1 MALSRALMT
10 TQGPDGQ
17 MPQGQ
22 GQGPLPAP
30 MQGQRVEA
38 LPGQGAADDPGVIG
52 QAAVAG
58 QAAVP
63 LTQAQRTA
71 MLLQG
76 QLSGNPGVARVAE
89 FANRQDEVARL
100 QAERIDDR
108 AFQAEQ
114 GRLQRAALAAAA
126 AAQGQPARDEQA
138 RLIEQ
143 DKQYRGQAVAFAT
156 RYQNATPDEQ
166 KKLLIEA
173 QFSANPYLTKGAAHI
188 GDLAAKVDASR
199 TTADAKAQA
208 VTPAVN
214 NQYTEQLAGYKT
226 AGRTVGGIVKNM
238 ELLDSGVLQF
248 NKVDNATDWLRNFSG
263 LTSDQSEAKASYI
276 SDMQRLVND
285 TLQLAKG
292 TQTEGDAIRAGKTIL
307 GNLNNPNLVRTQLE
321 KLFQIAADNQN
332 TAATSLNIAGKAYP
346 GLGHEPVAMSR
357 AMPDR
362 PKPVDPPQ
370 PRALPGAGLPSPRPA
385 GAAPSGTGPGTQNSP
400 IVVSRVADALLLP
413 PGTWIRRPDG
423 SIGQVP
429 AR

>member
-30 MQGQRVEA
+30 MQGQRMEA
-38 LPGQGAADDPGVIG
+38 LPGQGAADDPGVVG
-52 QAAVAG
+52 QQAVAG

-89 FANRQDEVARL
+89 FANKQDEVARL
-100 QAERIDDR
+100 QSEKLADQ

-114 GRLQRAALAAAA
+114 NRLQRAALAAAA
-126 AAQGQPARDEQA
+126 SAQGQPARDEQA
-138 RLIEQ
+138 RLVEQ
-143 DKQYRGQAVAFAT
+143 DKQYRGQAVEFAT
-156 RYQNATPDEQ
+156 RYQNATPEDQ

-188 GDLAAKVDASR
+188 GDLAAKVEASR
-199 TTADAKAQA
+199 TTVDAKAQA
-208 VTPAVN
+208 VTPPVN
-214 NQYTEQLAGYKT
+214 NQYTEQLANYKT

-307 GNLNNPNLVRTQLE
+307 GNLNNPNLVRAQLE

-346 GLGHEPVAMSR
+346 GLGHEPVGMAR
-357 AMPDR
+357 AMPER
-362 PKPVDPPQ
+362 PKTGASIRP
-370 PRALPGAGLPSPRPA
+370 LPDGYTEASVLADAAEKIARGLPRSAVEAKLREFGIDPA
-385 GAAPSGTGPGTQNSP
+385 K
-400 IVVSRVADALLLP
+400 
-413 PGTWIRRPDG
+413 IRKP
-423 SIGQVP
+423 
-429 AR
+429 